1 MKVPACNLCSAPPP
15 TLGGLGENTPVIY
28 FFARRHSIARELRR
42 KVRQGLWYPCAG
54 LLTLFVLDSLQ
65 QVVPRFWEID
75 LKKTAGVRRRDE
87 RRKPSRV
94 VPVTARVSL

>member
-1 MKVPACNLCSAPPP
+1 MKVPACNLCSAPPHAWAGREP
-15 TLGGLGENTPVIY
+15 SWY
-28 FFARRHSIARELRR
+28 FFFARRHSIARELRR

-75 LKKTAGVRRRDE
+75 LKKTAGVPRRDD
-87 RRKPSRV
+87 RRKEKAFPGRSR
-94 VPVTARVSL
+94 TARVSL